1 MNDIHAIIL
10 TLNEEMH
17 IERCIR
23 SLSDQC
29 ASVTVVDSGSS
40 DRTCEI
46 ARNLGA
52 RVIVNPFINHAQQM
66 NFAIDQVSGSGGWL
80 FRIDA
85 DEVLSQDS
93 RESLRDAVLRAAPD
107 VQAFVVMRRIHF
119 LGRRIRHGAVEPS
132 WQLRL
137 WRADAGR
144 CEQRWMDEHILVRG
158 RVDRSGIVIADINL
172 NSLGWWTT
180 KHNGYASREAIEQ
193 LNEVHGFLPVS
204 TLQGAGAS
212 AQARRKR
219 FLKHHLYRRIPPS
232 LRAAIYFVWRYVFRF
247 GFLDGRPGW
256 YFHLLQGFWYRT
268 LVDAKVM
275 EIQRYA
281 DEHRISIT
289 AAIETLTGIAPLPPT
304 NTKAE
309 PKANA

>member
-1 MNDIHAIIL
+1 MTHIHAIIL

-23 SLSDQC
+23 SLSGQC

-40 DRTCEI
+40 DRTCET

-52 RVIVNPFINHAQQM
+52 RVIVNPFVNHAQQM
-66 NFAIDQVSGSGGWL
+66 NFAIDQVSSSGGWL

-93 RESLRDAVLRAAPD
+93 RENLKDAVTRAPPE
-107 VQAFVVMRRIHF
+107 VQAFVIKRRIHF

-137 WRADAGR
+137 WRAEAGR

-172 NSLGWWTT
+172 NPLGWWIA

-193 LNEVHGFLPVS
+193 LNETHSFLPVS
-204 TLQGAGAS
+204 TLKGGGAS

-219 FLKHHLYRRIPPS
+219 FLKLHVYRRIPAS
-232 LRAAIYFVWRYVFRF
+232 LRALTYFVWRYVFRL
-247 GFLDGRPGW
+247 GFLDGMPGW
-256 YFHLLQGFWYRT
+256 YFHVLQGFWYRT

-289 AAIETLTGIAPLPPT
+289 AAIEALTGIAPIPPV
-304 NTKAE
+304 AA
-309 PKANA
+309 PADA